1 MTRHGSV
8 LRIAP
13 EDLPEYRRLHAAVWP
28 GVLATLTACNFRNY
42 TIYHRNGWLF
52 SHFEYVGDDF
62 EADRARMEADP
73 LTREWHALNMPLQQP
88 LDDRAPGEWWAE
100 MEELFHL
107 D

>member
-1 MTRHGSV
+1 
-8 LRIAP
+8 
-13 EDLPEYRRLHAAVWP
+13 
-28 GVLATLTACNFRNY
+28 
-42 TIYHRNGWLF
+42 
-52 SHFEYVGDDF
+52 
-62 EADRARMEADP
+62 MEADP